1 MLRTLFAASAALLAL
16 SASSSA
22 QEFNFSGGYER
33 FDFETAD
40 FDTIVL
46 RGGYFFNENFG
57 VEGQLNFGFD
67 DDTVTIANTPVNVEF
82 NYGVGAF
89 AVARTGTDGFNVFG
103 RVGYY
108 HSEVEANLAGFNASG
123 DDGALAAGVGAEFDF
138 DDRNSIRL
146 DYTYIDYDDSAN
158 VLGLTYV
165 RRFGG

>member
-16 SASSSA
+16 SASSTA

-33 FDFETAD
+33 FDFDTAD
-40 FDTIVL
+40 FDTVVL
-46 RGGYFFNENFG
+46 RGSYFFNENFG
-57 VEGQLNFGFD
+57 IESQLNFGFD
-67 DDTVTIANTPVNVEF
+67 DDTVTVANTPVNVEF

-108 HSEVEANLAGFNASG
+108 HSEVEANLAGYSASG
-123 DDGALAAGVGAEFDF
+123 DDGAWAAGVGAEFDI
-138 DDRNSIRL
+138 DARNAIRL